1 MTTPSSN
8 FSWQPDPQVGAPA
21 WRDGRHLIVPLQA
34 DHAARCYR
42 CGAPATSRV
51 PRTLYWHHPAWYL
64 LILAGV
70 LIYALVA
77 LAIRRR
83 ADVVVGLCPRHAAA
97 RRRAGWIG
105 AGLLGAAAG
114 ALALAFVG
122 PAAMGLLMIPTTI
135 GGLGVL
141 MVRSNLVRVRRIES
155 SHVWLANP
163 APALLEG
170 LSDIS
175 GRGLPSATARFAP
188 R

>member
-1 MTTPSSN
+1 MTTPSPN
-8 FSWQPDPQVGAPA
+8 FPWQPDPQVAAPA
-21 WRDGRHLIVPLQA
+21 WRDGRDLILPIQA

-42 CGAPATSRV
+42 CGAPAASRV

-64 LILAGV
+64 LILAGI

-83 ADVVVGLCPRHAAA
+83 ADVVVGLCPRHTAA
-97 RRRAGWIG
+97 RRRAAWIG
-105 AGLLGAAAG
+105 AGLLGSAVG
-114 ALALAFVG
+114 ALALAIAG
-122 PAAMGLLMIPTTI
+122 PAAVGWLMIPTTI
-135 GGLGVL
+135 GGLVVL

-155 SHVWLANP
+155 PHVWLANP

-170 LSDIS
+170 LPDIS